1 MIFSAKVYCTYQTLL
16 LYCAESVPVLSSVYG
31 NGSSPILL
39 DNVLCTGQESN
50 ILECMH
56 NGLKISNCGQDE
68 IAGVHCDGMYMYSIE
83 MFHCLA
89 SFKGGNVENI
99 LCRSWLYLGISI
111 SSWNNNMYI
120 RSYCRSL

>member
-1 MIFSAKVYCTYQTLL
+1 M
-16 LYCAESVPVLSSVYG
+16 YG

-68 IAGVHCDGMYMYSIE
+68 IAGVHCDGTYVLYQNVPVLQSHD
-83 MFHCLA
+83 HCKLLMHHQ
-89 SFKGGNVENI
+89 SDV
-99 LCRSWLYLGISI
+99 
-111 SSWNNNMYI
+111 
-120 RSYCRSL
+120 